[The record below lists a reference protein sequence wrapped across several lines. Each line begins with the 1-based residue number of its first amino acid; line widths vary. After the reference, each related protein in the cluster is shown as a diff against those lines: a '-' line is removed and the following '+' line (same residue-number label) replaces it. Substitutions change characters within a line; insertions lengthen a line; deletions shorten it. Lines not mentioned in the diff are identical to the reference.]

1 MKDGTVN
8 DVLLPDQPHNPQ
20 MPCSEIPW
28 NLCSAESGVVRGMK
42 KGKPE
47 YPPLTPG
54 VLGLGY
60 SRWAPESEVKGSRQ
74 EREERPELE
83 PDSFQEYFT
92 LLLFSC
98 AFFTSTELNCLLSV
112 TVAHGISEELEAGMR
127 YTGAGCSGKHL

>member
-20 MPCSEIPW
+20 MPCGEILW

-54 VLGLGY
+54 VLGLGC

-74 EREERPELE
+74 ERPELE
-83 PDSFQEYFT
+83 LMAFKNIS
-92 LLLFSC
+92 LSC
-98 AFFTSTELNCLLSV
+98 YSAVPSSRPWSSTVS
-112 TVAHGISEELEAGMR
+112 
-127 YTGAGCSGKHL
+127 